1 MDTKCWAWSLQK
13 TLRSNHFIKVLHS
26 HAHQPFPWKSAWK
39 PKVPT
44 KVSLFFWVTKLRKIL
59 TTYNL
64 QRQWVVVLDWY
75 CMCKRDRKIVEHL
88 LLHYPIA
95 RELWELL
102 FSQFGV
108 CSIMTRGVVE
118 LFACWLGWFSSYSNV
133 VIWCIIPH
141 CLMWGL

>member
-1 MDTKCWAWSLQK
+1 
-13 TLRSNHFIKVLHS
+13 
-26 HAHQPFPWKSAWK
+26 
-39 PKVPT
+39 
-44 KVSLFFWVTKLRKIL
+44 
-59 TTYNL
+59 
-64 QRQWVVVLDWY
+64 VVVLDWY

-118 LFACWLGWFSSYSNV
+118 LFVGKV
-133 VIWCIIPH
+133 PQIPM
-141 CLMWGL
+141 LIRKTN